1 MNEINSDTPV
11 RPKSKRKFGLLD
23 LAGIIL
29 IVAAACLYIWRD
41 IKQNKEQVKAANIV
55 RDFANN
61 PIMAMGL
68 MLDSTGPASNAY
80 MFCSAEIATN
90 IIANLMKAE
99 PTPFPCGLVEGDEYQ
114 IFMMY
119 TNRASAILRAVRLY
133 NDPANLYVGVRQ
145 PVKFNDKNIPTAWSY
160 TPPALIVGLGTLFYE
175 LAETNIPL
183 LRAQAPRFEAAITNR
198 LIQAAQKGTTPADP
212 ADTSVSE
219 WMSPTNAPAAD

>member
-1 MNEINSDTPV
+1 MNESNPDTPV
-11 RPKSKRKFGLLD
+11 RSNSKKRIGLLN

-29 IVAAACLYIWRD
+29 IVGSAFLYWRD

-55 RDFANN
+55 RLCASN

-99 PTPFPCGLVEGDEYQ
+99 PTPFPRGLVEGDEYQ

-133 NDPANLYVGVRQ
+133 NDPSNLYVGIRQ

-160 TPPALIVGLGTLFYE
+160 TPPALIVGLGALFNE

-183 LRAQAPRFEAAITNR
+183 LRAQAPRIEAAITNR
-198 LIQAAQKGTTPADP
+198 LIQGAQNGVTSADP
-212 ADTSVSE
+212 ADTSISE